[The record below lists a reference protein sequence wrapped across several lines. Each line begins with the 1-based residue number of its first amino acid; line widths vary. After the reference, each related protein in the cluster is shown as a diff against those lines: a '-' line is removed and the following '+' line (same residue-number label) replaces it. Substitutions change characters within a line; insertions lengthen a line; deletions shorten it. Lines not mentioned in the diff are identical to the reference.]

1 MLILRLKAGFPEL
14 RTEAEVLGAMA
25 ALDART
31 WVFKVER
38 PRNAGGDEVETGVT
52 LAGTLVKALSIAE
65 GGGRGCGQ
73 SVRSGV
79 FATGDC
85 SAGVGAREP
94 SCLVLNPAYVWPH
107 S

>member
-1 MLILRLKAGFPEL
+1 
-14 RTEAEVLGAMA
+14 MA

-52 LAGTLVKALSIAE
+52 LAGTLVKALSIAV
-65 GGGRGCGQ
+65 C
-73 SVRSGV
+73 SPV

-85 SAGVGAREP
+85 SAGVGAHEP
-94 SCLVLNPAYVWPH
+94 SSLVLNPDYNWPH